1 MKPLLCVVALCL
13 LTVTALSENIKQLP
27 QSKDPITEV
36 EESGSQTR
44 TERCTACTAKLNI
57 KSPNDV
63 LAAIQALP
71 GAEVHT
77 QQSFEG
83 CSSDKGCAGIKVK
96 DGRVLERFGN
106 VDAFRAAAAADTG
119 NEFSFHAAG
128 SNVFEGIPGQAPF
141 WWMNQ
146 DSPFKTGGGNFEKFE
161 KSSSSFSSSGTTG
174 AGGQFGSGGELA
186 ANPFL
191 AGSFGAAG
199 AQGGQADIAGKP
211 GATFQSSSFES
222 SSFSTSKNGEV
233 DISKNPFL
241 NGGIKFGQGGFQA
254 QGAFGASGQGSN
266 QFAGSQGA
274 GFGAGASQAAFG
286 AGQNKFSGSNQNTA
300 FSAGSSQSAFGAQG
314 SKQGSGQG
322 FGNQNAGQF
331 GAGSSGSQGFGAQ
344 GSFSASAQQSGSFQG
359 SGSKFGAGNV
369 GLSNSQGNGFG
380 NSAFS
385 ASNSAAN
392 NKFSAGFTGSSPRP
406 FAASTAAGS
415 NVNLI
420 QNSQKTSEFDYEQQ
434 QQVQNIDEAF
444 QSTGNVN
451 SQGSIHSGG
460 ELQQTCAGQGYV
472 CVHKAQCNNGV
483 VNTNGQSILQAKTSK
498 QYCNVKTEICCRI
511 ELSNLNGAAGQ
522 ESLGVGLAT
531 FQGQG
536 GLFASSSGQS
546 GQGSSSFGS
555 SQSGQ
560 SGQGSSSFGS
570 SQSGQSGQAG
580 QSGQGQSGAG
590 FGSTQSAFESSSFN
604 RQNTFT
610 SSGQNNGNFGATG
623 QNSGSF
629 GASGQNGFGAN
640 AGTNQFGAA
649 GQFGTSTSKFASSSG
664 QFGSGTTGAASG
676 TAAGSAFG
684 NSGSANRGSSSSA
697 SGFESQGSFAS
708 TNKFNGNGFSSST
721 PTPNRFGST
730 NGFNNE
736 VFKSTSQSNFI
747 ETDSFSS
754 GSEAAGVFRP
764 GASGS
769 GLKPGIPYLPPV
781 DSSTQ
786 ASVLVTSTA
795 RPRPTTGKP
804 TYLPPSPPSTAAPG
818 YLPPDQYEDGSLLLD
833 VTRVT
838 PRPTVPVPQNNDI
851 PAGCAAA
858 LKCTPIEYCTA
869 DGVMSNTTVVLSRDQ
884 EAYRVPLTDC
894 KDLETGRIGK
904 CCRDP
909 NYSDPWPT
917 NLIGKWVSGVFGG
930 DDGKYNPTKDRQVT
944 GRPPISGGITQTAS
958 REPKP
963 TVSPFGPNQV
973 TPGFAGSASNKF
985 GAQGQFGVAGTGQ
998 VGQFGFGTQQT
1009 QGSQISTTTTQF
1021 NQNQNRKTGEVITGQ
1036 GQGVAFGQGQGQG
1049 VAFGQGQGFNQGQGS
1064 FATGGGGQRINEFSS
1079 QSTKEVV
1086 ITGQGQGTG
1095 FNQGQAFSQGQGQG
1109 FNQGQGALVSQG
1121 QGSLVSQGQGQGFSQ
1136 GQGAL
1141 VSQGSGQRVSE
1152 FTSQSNQV
1160 NSFQSSGQN
1169 QIQGQTQKGLEI
1181 GLGQGFISGSGQGV
1195 SQGSGA
1201 VVSQG
1206 SRYDVESQSQYSE
1219 NIYRVFL
1226 SQYAAG
1232 GQCGL
1237 MNPQNPYGNRNELE
1251 VDFAEVPWQAMVLL
1265 QTNKS
1270 LLCGG
1275 VITRPDVVVT
1285 SAACVDGLTA
1295 NVLKVKGG
1303 EWKLGID
1310 DEPLPFQIVGVK
1322 HILRHPYYKRGSLEY
1337 DAAILVLD
1345 ENLRLANNI
1354 YPICLP
1360 GARDTVDAFYNGAGE
1375 CVVTGW
1381 GKQVLQAHLAG
1392 SIMHSINVSLINPGE
1407 CQAKL
1412 SQDYP
1417 HLLEQYS
1424 QDSCVCGQPT
1434 NPTNNI
1440 CRVDIGSALAC
1451 TTGNG
1456 HFVLRGVYSWDSG
1469 CQLGNQLAAFYKFDL
1484 EWYEWAIG
1492 LIESARFAQFA
1503 NGQSNRFSGQLN
1515 SGIKGAA
1522 GIKGGF
1528 NINKFTSGQSIL
1540 AGNTAG
1546 QSELASG
1553 EANGQFA
1560 SGFSQF
1566 GSSKFS
1572 QGSISTAPISKSFS
1586 ASYTEKKIFKSE
1598 PQIITYTTKP
1608 EIVTF
1613 TTPPKYFTYTTK
1625 PKLIT
1630 YTTKPQIITY
1640 ETSGSDTS
1648 SQYAVAPNVS
1658 FNPSFTDAVKG
1669 HNHNAQCK
1677 CLENGKK

>member
-1 MKPLLCVVALCL
+1 MKPLLSVVALCL
-13 LTVTALSENIKQLP
+13 LSVTALPESIEDVKQLP
-27 QSKDPITEV
+27 QSKEPIVEA
-36 EESGSQTR
+36 EESETQTR
-44 TERCTACTAKLNI
+44 TERCSTCTAKLNI

-71 GAEVHT
+71 GAVGEVHT

-83 CSSDKGCAGIKVK
+83 CSSDKGCAGLKVK
-96 DGRVLERFGN
+96 DGKVVERFGN
-106 VDAFRAAAAADTG
+106 VDAFRAAAAADAG
-119 NEFSFHAAG
+119 NEFTFHAAG
-128 SNVFEGIPGQAPF
+128 TLGSNAFGAGQAPF

-146 DSPFKTGGGNFEKFE
+146 DSPFKNGGGNFEKFE
-161 KSSSSFSSSGTTG
+161 KSSSSFSSSGSTG
-174 AGGQFGSGGELA
+174 AGGDLA
-186 ANPFL
+186 ANAFL
-191 AGSFGAAG
+191 AGGLAG
-199 AQGGQADIAGKP
+199 AQGQGVAGKP
-211 GATFQSSSFES
+211 GATYQSSSFES
-222 SSFSTSKNGEV
+222 SSFSSSKDGEV
-233 DISKNPFL
+233 DIANNPFL

-254 QGAFGASGQGSN
+254 QGSFGASGQGSN
-266 QFAGSQGA
+266 QFSGAQGA
-274 GFGAGASQAAFG
+274 GFSAQGGAIG
-286 AGQNKFSGSNQNTA
+286 AGQNKYSGSSQNTA

-314 SKQGSGQG
+314 GQG
-322 FGNQNAGQF
+322 FGNQANSGQGAF
-331 GAGSSGSQGFGAQ
+331 GTGSQSFGAQ
-344 GSFSASAQQSGSFQG
+344 GTFSASSQQNGQYQG
-359 SGSKFGAGNV
+359 SGSKFG
-369 GLSNSQGNGFG
+369 NSGISAQGNGFG
-380 NSAFS
+380 NSAFQ
-385 ASNSAAN
+385 ASNSASA
-392 NKFSAGFTGSSPRP
+392 NKFSAGFSGSSPRP

-434 QQVQNIDEAF
+434 QQQNIDDAF

-451 SQGSIHSGG
+451 SQGSLHSGG

-511 ELSNLNGAAGQ
+511 ELSNLAGAAGQ

-531 FQGQG
+531 YQGNG

-546 GQGSSSFGS
+546 GQGSSSSGQSGQSAFGSNQSGQSAFGS

-560 SGQGSSSFGS
+560 SAFGS
-570 SQSGQSGQAG
+570 NQSGQSGQ
-580 QSGQGQSGAG
+580 SGAG
-590 FGSTQSAFESSSFN
+590 FNGQAGTSTSSFEASSFN
-604 RQNTFT
+604 KNTFT
-610 SSGQNNGNFGATG
+610 SSGQNGGN
-623 QNSGSF
+623 F
-629 GASGQNGFGAN
+629 GASGQNGVGSYGATGQVGLGTKS
-640 AGTNQFGAA
+640 GTNQFGV
-649 GQFGTSTSKFASSSG
+649 GTNTNKFGSSSG
-664 QFGSGTTGAASG
+664 QFGSSSSF
-676 TAAGSAFG
+676 GSISNA
-684 NSGSANRGSSSSA
+684 NSGSVNRETTA
-697 SGFESQGSFAS
+697 SGFGSQGGFAS
-708 TNKFNGNGFSSST
+708 TNKYNGNGFASST
-721 PTPNRFGST
+721 PAPNRFGST
-730 NGFNNE
+730 GGYNE
-736 VFKSTSQSNFI
+736 VFKTTSQSNFI
-747 ETDSFSS
+747 ETDSFSA
-754 GSEAAGVFRP
+754 GSENTGVFRP
-764 GASGS
+764 GASGT

-781 DSSTQ
+781 DSNTQ
-786 ASVLVTSTA
+786 ASVLVTSTV
-795 RPRPTTGKP
+795 RPRPTTVKP
-804 TYLPPSPPSTAAPG
+804 TYLPPSTSAPG
-818 YLPPDQYEDGSLLLD
+818 YLPPDQYNEGSLLLD
-833 VTRVT
+833 VTRT
-838 PRPTVPVPQNNDI
+838 SPRPPAPPPQPNDQI

-869 DGVMSNTTVVLSRDQ
+869 EGVMSNTTVVLTRDQ

-917 NLIGKWVSGVFGG
+917 NLIGKWVNGVFGG

-944 GRPPISGGITQTAS
+944 AQPPVNGGLTQTTFGS
-958 REPKP
+958 
-963 TVSPFGPNQV
+963 SPRPGVGKINQ
-973 TPGFAGSASNKF
+973 N
-985 GAQGQFGVAGTGQ
+985 QFGVASQAQT
-998 VGQFGFGTQQT
+998 GQFGFGTQQT
-1009 QGSQISTTTTQF
+1009 QGSQISATTTQF
-1021 NQNQNRKTGEVITGQ
+1021 NQNKKIGEAAITGQ
-1036 GQGVAFGQGQGQG
+1036 GQGVSFGQGQG
-1049 VAFGQGQGFNQGQGS
+1049 VSFGQGQGVSQGQG
-1064 FATGGGGQRINEFSS
+1064 AIGIRGGGQRINEFSS
-1079 QSTKEVV
+1079 QNTKEVAF
-1086 ITGQGQGTG
+1086 TGQQQGQG
-1095 FNQGQAFSQGQGQG
+1095 FAQGQGQG
-1109 FNQGQGALVSQG
+1109 FI
-1121 QGSLVSQGQGQGFSQ
+1121 QGQGQGSYQ
-1136 GQGAL
+1136 GQGAITT
-1141 VSQGSGQRVSE
+1141 QTGGQRYNE
-1152 FTSQSNQV
+1152 FSSQSNQV
-1160 NSFQSSGQN
+1160 NSFQSQSKQN
-1169 QIQGQTQKGLEI
+1169 QIGQQSQKN
-1181 GLGQGFISGSGQGV
+1181 GFQVGVGQGV
-1195 SQGSGA
+1195 LTGVGQGVIQGGGSI
-1201 VVSQG
+1201 VTQG

-1226 SQYAAG
+1226 QQYQAG
-1232 GQCGL
+1232 GTCGVL
-1237 MNPQNPYGNRNELE
+1237 NPQNPYGNRNELE
-1251 VDFAEVPWQAMVLL
+1251 VDFAEIPWQAMVLL

-1322 HILRHPYYKRGSLEY
+1322 HILRHPFYKRGSLEY

-1375 CVVTGW
+1375 CIVTGW

-1392 SIMHSINVSLINPGE
+1392 SIMHSVNVSLINPGE

-1417 HLLEQYS
+1417 HLLEQYN

-1440 CRVDIGSALAC
+1440 CRVDVGSALAC

-1503 NGQSNRFSGQLN
+1503 NGATNNRFSGQLN
-1515 SGIKGAA
+1515 SGIKSSGQINS
-1522 GIKGGF
+1522 GIKGSSGVKGSF
-1528 NINKFTSGQSIL
+1528 SNKYTSGQVILPSNTAGKGQGQTNEGNGQFTSGFS
-1540 AGNTAG
+1540 
-1546 QSELASG
+1546 
-1553 EANGQFA
+1553 

-1566 GSSKFS
+1566 GSSKYT
-1572 QGSISTAPISKSFS
+1572 QGSSAGSSGVTFSSAPISNSFS
-1586 ASYTEKKIFKSE
+1586 ATYSEKKVFKSE

-1625 PKLIT
+1625 PEIIT

-1640 ETSGSDTS
+1640 ETSGSDTN

-1669 HNHNAQCK
+1669 HTHNAQCK